1 MDLNLT
7 FSVNYEYMNELIT
20 IDLKENGRFLEVN
33 ESNKNEFVGL
43 VKILNKKI
51 YYSIHFK

>member
-33 ESNKNEFVGL
+33 ESNKNEFVEL

>member
-20 IDLKENGRFLEVN
+20 VDLKENGKDLEVN
-33 ESNKNEFVGL
+33 EANKNEF
-43 VKILNKKI
+43 IE
-51 YYSIHFK
+51 

>member
-33 ESNKNEFVGL
+33 ESNK
-43 VKILNKKI
+43 K
-51 YYSIHFK
+51 

>member
-1 MDLNLT
+1 
-7 FSVNYEYMNELIT
+7 MNELIT